1 MSELWG
7 FQAGQSIRRQEDS
20 RQALA
25 DLALRKGEVD
35 IQNAQVDLQQSELTL
50 QSQKKMIEL
59 MQGRESEVADQE
71 SGSQPLSGR
80 RELEQLPDKLDS
92 LASMA
97 LSSGLPQQAAE
108 YASKA
113 STMRSNASEIA
124 KRQSDQKLQE
134 LELAAN
140 LLYNVT
146 DETSWRKANSLF
158 EMTAGKK
165 SPFASQ
171 DYSPELVEQALGS
184 VLTQKDRATRDAA
197 NARADAS
204 VAATKTS
211 EARIPLIRAQQRLTE
226 TRDLALR
233 KAGAVTVMPK
243 AEDIRAVSDIIN
255 AEYMGAVTPEDARI
269 LARPVA
275 ERMKQLMISDNLP
288 RSQAA
293 QRAFIEAQANG
304 DFGGLRKRSRMPG
317 SQTSPLPIPGDK
329 AKLRSNMY
337 YQGAGKYAG
346 KTLLWTGTGFK
357 LASPAAAA
365 AAASRSGPPVDRQGE
380 EVFDNE
386 HTEEI
391 ED

>member
-20 RQALA
+20 KQALA
-25 DLALRKGEVD
+25 ELALRKGEVD

-59 MQGRESEVADQE
+59 MQGRESEISDQQ
-71 SGSQPLSGR
+71 SGSNPLSGK
-80 RELEQLPDKLDS
+80 QAIQDLPDKLDS

-124 KRQSDQKLQE
+124 KREGAQKLQE
-134 LELAAN
+134 LNLAAN

-146 DETSWRKANSLF
+146 DEASWRKANSLF

-165 SPFASQ
+165 SPFADA
-171 DYSPELVEQALGS
+171 DYSPELVDQILGS
-184 VLTQKDRATRDAA
+184 VLNQKDRATRDAA

-204 VAATKTS
+204 VAATKTN
-211 EARIPLIRAQQRLTE
+211 EARIPLIKAQQRLTE
-226 TRDLALR
+226 TRDVALR
-233 KAGAVTVMPK
+233 KTGAVTVIPK
-243 AEDIRAVSDIIN
+243 AEDIRAISDLIN

-275 ERMKQLMISDNLP
+275 ERMKQLMQTDNLP

-293 QRAFIEAQANG
+293 QRAFTEAQVKG
-304 DFGGLRKRSRMPG
+304 DFGGLHKRNRMPG
-317 SQTSPLPIPGDK
+317 SQASPLPMPGDK
-329 AKLRSNMY
+329 AKLRSNMFY
-337 YQGAGKYAG
+337 EGKGKYAG
-346 KTLLWTGTGFK
+346 KTLLWTGTGFQI
-357 LASPAAAA
+357 ASPTSAFAAR
-365 AAASRSGPPVDRQGE
+365 RSPPADGR
-380 EVFDNE
+380 EVYDNE
-386 HTEEI
+386 HTEEL
-391 ED
+391 EN